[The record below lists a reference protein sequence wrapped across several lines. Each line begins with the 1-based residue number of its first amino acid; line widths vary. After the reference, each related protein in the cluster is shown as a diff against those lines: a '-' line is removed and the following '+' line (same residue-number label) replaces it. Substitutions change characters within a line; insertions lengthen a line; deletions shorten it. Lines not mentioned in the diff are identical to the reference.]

1 MSSDPRFLPPTPFT
15 RLVRLQAASVIG
27 DAALAGS
34 LVGSLF
40 FSGTTSGARDKV
52 LLALVLTLLPF
63 AIVTPLL
70 GPALDR
76 VRGGRRLITVLCCV
90 GRCVLCLV
98 MSRYVTK
105 PSPEGLL
112 IYPLAFGA
120 LVFGKGYTISRSALV
135 PGLVGDSSELVK
147 ANSRLALISNV
158 FTPVG
163 ALPALALQK
172 VFDADVSLVF
182 AAIVF
187 AVATGL
193 ALKLP
198 KTEVRLDRKSQR
210 LEREELHQP
219 SILLAGS
226 AMGILRGGVGFVVF
240 FAAFAFRD
248 DKLVLGLIAVFAV
261 VGAFVG
267 NLSAPAIRS
276 FAREEVMLSS
286 ALLGSAVMAVVGA
299 LLGGSFGFGLAALS
313 IAIGSAIGKLGFDS
327 LLQRDGPDAVR
338 GRAFA
343 MFEARFQIIWVF
355 GAVMGLLP
363 VSTELGLICLAIV
376 LLFGGVSY
384 AAALRAARGRV
395 SRSKLRPDA
404 VDRAFGRAKEGVRDR
419 MRQRSTGRKP
429 GGREP
434 GAGGQSP
441 PPAARPTEPRRPSQP
456 PLPPP
461 RRELPESG
469 ARRPGAE
476 PPDAVP
482 GGS

>member
-1 MSSDPRFLPPTPFT
+1 MSSDPRFLPPAPFT

-40 FSGTTSGARDKV
+40 FSGATSGARDKV

-63 AIVTPLL
+63 ALVTPLL

-76 VRGGRRLITVLCCV
+76 VQGGRRLITVLCCV

-120 LVFGKGYTISRSALV
+120 LVFGKGYAISRSALV
-135 PGLVGDSSELVK
+135 PAIVEDPNELVR

-187 AVATGL
+187 GVATAL

-198 KTEVRLDRKSQR
+198 KSAVKFDRKSQK

-226 AMGILRGGVGFVVF
+226 AMGVLRGAVGFNVF

-248 DKLVLGLIAVFAV
+248 DKLVLGLVAVFAV
-261 VGAFVG
+261 AGAFAG
-267 NLSAPAIRS
+267 NLVAPAIRS
-276 FAREEVMLSS
+276 FAREEVMLSG
-286 ALLGSAVMAVVGA
+286 ALLGSAVMTVIGA
-299 LLGGSFGFGLAALS
+299 LIGGSFGFGIAVLS
-313 IAIGSAIGKLGFDS
+313 IAIGSATGKLGFDS

-343 MFEARFQIIWVF
+343 RFEARFQIIWVF
-355 GAVMGLLP
+355 GAVIGLIP
-363 VSTELGLICLAIV
+363 VSIDVGLICLALV
-376 LLFGGVSY
+376 LLFGGISY
-384 AAALRAARGRV
+384 AAGLRAARGRV

-404 VDRAFGRAKEGVRDR
+404 VDRAFDRAKTGVRDR
-419 MRQRSTGRKP
+419 MRQRSAARK
-429 GGREP
+429 GGRPDP
-434 GAGGQSP
+434 GRG
-441 PPAARPTEPRRPSQP
+441 ARPQDPPRRRS
-456 PLPPP
+456 LPP
-461 RRELPESG
+461 RRELPEAG
-469 ARRPGAE
+469 PRPE
-476 PPDAVP
+476 PPDVFP

>member
-27 DAALAGS
+27 DGALAGS

-63 AIVTPLL
+63 AVVTPLL

-76 VRGGRRLITVLCCV
+76 VQGGRRLITVLCCL

-120 LVFGKGYTISRSALV
+120 LVFGKGYAISRSALV
-135 PGLVGDSSELVK
+135 PTVVDDANELVR
-147 ANSRLALISNV
+147 ANSRIALISNV

-163 ALPALALQK
+163 LLPALAMEK
-172 VFDADVSLVF
+172 IFDADVSLVF
-182 AAIVF
+182 AALVF

-193 ALKLP
+193 AWKLP
-198 KTEVRLDRKSQR
+198 RTEIKTDRQSQR
-210 LEREELHQP
+210 LERAELHQP
-219 SILLAGS
+219 SVLLAGS
-226 AMGILRGGVGFVVF
+226 AMGVLRGTVGFTSF

-248 DKLVLGLIAVFAV
+248 DKFVLGLVATFAV
-261 VGAFVG
+261 AGAFIG

-276 FAREEVMLSS
+276 FAREEVMLSG
-286 ALLGSAVMAVVGA
+286 ALLGAAIVTVFGA
-299 LLGGSFGFGLAALS
+299 LLGGSFGFGVAALA
-313 IAIGSAIGKLGFDS
+313 IAIGSATGKLGFDS

-343 MFEARFQIIWVF
+343 MFEARFQIIWVI
-355 GAVMGLLP
+355 GGM
-363 VSTELGLICLAIV
+363 LGLIPVSKGVGLVCLALV
-376 LLFGGVSY
+376 LLFAGISY
-384 AAALRAARGRV
+384 AAGLRAARGRV

-404 VDRAFGRAKEGVRDR
+404 VDRAFDRAKAGVRERLRDRSAARKASGRASSR
-419 MRQRSTGRKP
+419 GRRRP
-429 GGREP
+429 
-434 GAGGQSP
+434 SP
-441 PPAARPTEPRRPSQP
+441 PRRP
-456 PLPPP
+456 PLPP
-461 RRELPESG
+461 RRELPDG
-469 ARRPGAE
+469 GPRPE
-476 PPDAVP
+476 PPDVFP

>member
-1 MSSDPRFLPPTPFT
+1 MS
-15 RLVRLQAASVIG
+15 Q
-27 DAALAGS
+27 
-34 LVGSLF
+34 
-40 FSGTTSGARDKV
+40 
-52 LLALVLTLLPF
+52 
-63 AIVTPLL
+63 
-70 GPALDR
+70 
-76 VRGGRRLITVLCCV
+76 
-90 GRCVLCLV
+90 
-98 MSRYVTK
+98 YVTK
-105 PSPEGLL
+105 PSPAGLL

-120 LVFGKGYTISRSALV
+120 LVLGKGYAISRSALV
-135 PGLVGDSSELVK
+135 PGLVGDTSELVK

-182 AAIVF
+182 AALVF

-193 ALKLP
+193 AVKLP
-198 KTEVRLDRKSQR
+198 RTEAKLDRRSQR
-210 LEREELHQP
+210 LAREELHQP

-248 DKLVLGLIAVFAV
+248 DKLVLGLIAIFAG

-267 NLSAPAIRS
+267 NLAAPGIRS
-276 FAREEVMLSS
+276 YAREEVMLSG
-286 ALLGSAVMAVVGA
+286 ALLGSAVMVVLGA
-299 LLGGSFGFGLAALS
+299 LIGGSFGFGLAALT
-313 IAIGSAIGKLGFDS
+313 IAIGSAMGKLGFDS

-363 VSTELGLICLAIV
+363 VSKELGLTCLAIV
-376 LLFGGVSY
+376 LLFGGISY

-419 MRQRSTGRKP
+419 MRQRSAARKSGRT
-429 GGREP
+429 
-434 GAGGQSP
+434 GQSSGGGPTP
-441 PPAARPTEPRRPSQP
+441 PPSPSSQP
-456 PLPPP
+456 SLPPP
-461 RRELPESG
+461 RRQLPE
-469 ARRPGAE
+469 AKPLPGPQTE
-476 PPDAVP
+476 PPDVFP

>member
-1 MSSDPRFLPPTPFT
+1 MSLVKILVWRWTRSSVWARTARSWVAASRPSGEVPRTPASTCSSRPDTRTSKNSSRFWLKIATNLARSSSGRAWSSARARTRALNSSHDSSRFRNREPSVGGTWAGAAEVIPGAYRPGGRAVPGLRGETTRATASLDPRMSSDPRFLPPTPFT

-76 VRGGRRLITVLCCV
+76 AQGGRRLIAVLCCV
-90 GRCVLCLV
+90 GRCILCLV

-120 LVFGKGYTISRSALV
+120 LVFGKGYAISRSALV
-135 PGLVGDSSELVK
+135 PALVGDSSELVK

-158 FTPVG
+158 FTPIG

-193 ALKLP
+193 SLKLP
-198 KTEVRLDRKSQR
+198 KTEAKLDRRSQR
-210 LEREELHQP
+210 LAREELHQP

-226 AMGILRGGVGFVVF
+226 AMGIL
-240 FAAFAFRD
+240 
-248 DKLVLGLIAVFAV
+248 
-261 VGAFVG
+261 
-267 NLSAPAIRS
+267 
-276 FAREEVMLSS
+276 
-286 ALLGSAVMAVVGA
+286 
-299 LLGGSFGFGLAALS
+299 
-313 IAIGSAIGKLGFDS
+313 
-327 LLQRDGPDAVR
+327 
-338 GRAFA
+338 
-343 MFEARFQIIWVF
+343 
-355 GAVMGLLP
+355 
-363 VSTELGLICLAIV
+363 
-376 LLFGGVSY
+376 
-384 AAALRAARGRV
+384 
-395 SRSKLRPDA
+395 
-404 VDRAFGRAKEGVRDR
+404 
-419 MRQRSTGRKP
+419 
-429 GGREP
+429 
-434 GAGGQSP
+434 
-441 PPAARPTEPRRPSQP
+441 
-456 PLPPP
+456 
-461 RRELPESG
+461 
-469 ARRPGAE
+469 
-476 PPDAVP
+476 
-482 GGS
+482 